1 MFLRNCFLLG
11 LSFERYC
18 MESIQEVF
26 KLLIKFGMTQEFGL
40 VVKFVIVYSPC
51 ILNLC
56 FVIVLLMMLMYR
68 IFFFVYS
75 TAYSIDESCFFDIFE
90 NFLLYKLSRKRV

>member
-1 MFLRNCFLLG
+1 MH
-11 LSFERYC
+11 FEFILCDR
-18 MESIQEVF
+18 
-26 KLLIKFGMTQEFGL
+26 
-40 VVKFVIVYSPC
+40 VINDVD
-51 ILNLC
+51 
-56 FVIVLLMMLMYR
+56 VQ